1 MDYLDRSFSILVML
15 VNIKEYL
22 IKDLGFNKGNGTLF
36 TKELSEE
43 HTTYV
48 KFDDTR
54 LELWTSKDNYN
65 RASVN
70 YSLLYDMVQYG
81 MTEVKAYI
89 DNILLNVGHV

>member
-1 MDYLDRSFSILVML
+1 MDYLDRSFKIMVML
-15 VNIKEYL
+15 SNIKEYL
-22 IKDLGFNKGNGTLF
+22 VKELEFNKGNGTLI
-36 TKELSEE
+36 TKEISEE

-54 LELWTSKDNYN
+54 LEIWNSKNNYN
-65 RASVN
+65 RTSVN